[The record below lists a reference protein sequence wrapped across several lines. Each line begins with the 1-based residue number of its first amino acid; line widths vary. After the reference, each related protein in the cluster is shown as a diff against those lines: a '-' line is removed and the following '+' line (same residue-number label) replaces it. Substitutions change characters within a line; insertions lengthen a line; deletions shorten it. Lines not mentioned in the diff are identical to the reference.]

1 MKRRPHFAVALLA
14 FICGAG
20 CATLTAQTA
29 PLSPPSSAPATDAL
43 ISPENRLSHPAN
55 DPKWREL
62 FERLAPNKTRQ
73 STFEE
78 RRYFPFRKAPVVLQG
93 EIRIIPELGLS
104 LRYLEPEPR
113 ILIID
118 AKGLLM
124 RDETGQERAAPP
136 DSRAQAATSA
146 LVNVLRFDFE
156 ALKKQFDVYGRYNGA
171 TWMLGFAPRD
181 PTFGNL
187 LGVLTV
193 SGEDGA
199 LRRIEMIKS
208 PTQRIEILIKD
219 TKEDVLFTGDT
230 VRRFFR

>member
-1 MKRRPHFAVALLA
+1 M
-14 FICGAG
+14 
-20 CATLTAQTA
+20 AQ
-29 PLSPPSSAPATDAL
+29 SAPVASPSPAASANGL
-43 ISPENRLSHPAN
+43 ISPENRLSDPAN
-55 DPKWREL
+55 DPKWRAL

-93 EIRIIPELGLS
+93 EIRIVPELGLS

-113 ILIID
+113 ILIMD
-118 AKGLLM
+118 RKGLLM
-124 RDETGQERAAPP
+124 RDETGQERAAPA

-156 ALKKQFDVYGRYNGA
+156 ALKKEFDVYGRYDDA
-171 TWMLGFAPRD
+171 TWRLGFAPRD
-181 PTFGNL
+181 PTFANL
-187 LGVLTV
+187 LGILTV
-193 SGEDGA
+193 SGEDGV

-208 PTQRIEILIKD
+208 PTQRIEILVRD

-230 VRRFFR
+230 IRRFFR